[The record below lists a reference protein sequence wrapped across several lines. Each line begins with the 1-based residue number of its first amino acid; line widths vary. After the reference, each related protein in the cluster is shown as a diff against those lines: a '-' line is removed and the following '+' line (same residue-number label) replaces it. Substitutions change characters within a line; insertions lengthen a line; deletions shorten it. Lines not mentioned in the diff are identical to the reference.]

1 MRKNGLLLH
10 DSVACFTNDD
20 SASVLRRSHCYLE
33 SLTWFA
39 PVQTIY
45 LNTDLAYCLLE
56 LSTSQLLDITA
67 PLCNPELVFS
77 PSLASISSFRQ

>member
-1 MRKNGLLLH
+1 MRKNGLLPH

-20 SASVLRRSHCYLE
+20 YASVLHSSRSYLE

-45 LNTDLAYCLLE
+45 LNTDLVYYLLE
-56 LSTSQLLDITA
+56 LSTSQLLDIIA
-67 PLCNPELVFS
+67 HLCNPEQVFS
-77 PSLASISSFRQ
+77 PC